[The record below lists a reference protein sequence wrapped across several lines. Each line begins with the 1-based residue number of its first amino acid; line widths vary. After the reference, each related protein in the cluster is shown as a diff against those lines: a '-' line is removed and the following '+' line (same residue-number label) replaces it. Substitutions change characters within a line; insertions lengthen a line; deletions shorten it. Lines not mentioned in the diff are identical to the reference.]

1 MKNDSIE
8 PGDLCYLSPD
18 DLPIHPKDDTRL
30 HGIINMHVFERAIR
44 SKDADLVWDAMEFFS
59 DIDLKL
65 PAMFLN
71 HIDLREAFS
80 KFSFEITKMDEE
92 DGWLDD
98 RNCLVLFDGKVCLCC
113 VEHLV
118 LIGNELNAIA
128 R

>member
-1 MKNDSIE
+1 
-8 PGDLCYLSPD
+8 
-18 DLPIHPKDDTRL
+18 
-30 HGIINMHVFERAIR
+30 
-44 SKDADLVWDAMEFFS
+44 
-59 DIDLKL
+59 
-65 PAMFLN
+65 
-71 HIDLREAFS
+71 
-80 KFSFEITKMDEE
+80 MDEE